1 MLGGL
6 VTWRSYYP
14 CLMSW
19 HPGGCA
25 GVGVGDKIHVWL
37 TVQCTVHHLVIDLSE
52 GREEKCLKS
61 PCTVSKF
68 NLNSE
73 GHLNNY

>member
-19 HPGGCA
+19 HLGIG
-25 GVGVGDKIHVWL
+25 IN
-37 TVQCTVHHLVIDLSE
+37 VQSGIRIGMV
-52 GREEKCLKS
+52 
-61 PCTVSKF
+61 VSVV
-68 NLNSE
+68 E
-73 GHLNNY
+73 H